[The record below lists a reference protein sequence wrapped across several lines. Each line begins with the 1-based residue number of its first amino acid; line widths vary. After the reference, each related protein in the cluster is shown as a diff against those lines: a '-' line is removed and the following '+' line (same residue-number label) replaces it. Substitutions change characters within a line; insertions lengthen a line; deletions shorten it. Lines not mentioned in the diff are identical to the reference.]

1 MIITIQS
8 INKRFVI
15 SQVNEVTSFKYLD
28 NATRFADSIC
38 NLVHKLRGERPT
50 IKILPIQSKPMAMK
64 SKDYPAKK
72 KAVVAKKKVVAKGK
86 RAVKAKK

>member
-38 NLVHKLRGERPT
+38 NLVHNLKGERPT
-50 IKILPIQSKPMAMK
+50 IKILPIHK
-64 SKDYPAKK
+64 SLMNPNKRTYPAKK
-72 KAVVAKKKVVAKGK
+72 KAVAKKGKKVVKKGK
-86 RAVKAKK
+86 KK